1 MFDALTQKLSAIYE
15 KIRLKRK
22 LTASELENELRAIRV
37 ALLEADV
44 ALQAV
49 RELTEKVRQRTEPLA
64 QAGNLAS
71 ADDVRKIL
79 FEEVARALGA
89 DRELSL
95 NQQVI
100 ESAHA
105 ILLLGLQ
112 GSGKTTTAVKLG
124 LLAKRKGR
132 KPLLVGL
139 DLKRPAAREQLA
151 VLAQKAELSIYSYE
165 AEDTIA
171 LAKLSLAFAREKHFA
186 PLILDSAGRLHIDEE
201 SIHEVRRIKAEL
213 KNPSVL
219 LVADSTLGQDAVNI
233 AQNFNEKV
241 GIDGVIL
248 TKVDSDARGGA
259 AISMTYF
266 LGKPIVYVGT
276 GEGLRELEEFEPKR
290 WAGRI
295 LGLGDVDGFLKV
307 AKESFEE
314 KEIEELS
321 EKLFR
326 DRFNL
331 NDFLRII
338 QRTRKLSG
346 LQKMLRL
353 LPGIR
358 IDEEKIEEGKERMKR
373 VEAILFSMTD
383 EERTK
388 PSIISASR
396 KRRIAKGSGTS
407 VHEVNLLLRQFEEMK
422 AFVQRFAVSKSGT
435 RIAKKRKR

>member
-1 MFDALTQKLSAIYE
+1 MFDALTERLSAIYE

-22 LTASELENELRAIRV
+22 LTLSELENELRAIRL

-44 ALQAV
+44 ALQVA
-49 RELTEKVRQRTEPLA
+49 RELVEKVRQRAEPLA

-89 DRELSL
+89 NGEHSQAQRIL
-95 NQQVI
+95 
-100 ESAHA
+100 ESAET

-112 GSGKTTTAVKLG
+112 GSGKTTTAVKLA
-124 LLAKRKGR
+124 LLARQKGR
-132 KPLLVGL
+132 NPLLVGL

-151 VLAQKAELSIYSYE
+151 ILAEKADLPVYSCDD
-165 AEDTIA
+165 EDAIA
-171 LAKLSLAFAREKHFA
+171 LAKSSLAFAREKHFA
-186 PLILDSAGRLHIDEE
+186 PVIFDSAGRLHIDED
-201 SIHEVRRIKAEL
+201 SIGEVKRIKAEL
-213 KNPSVL
+213 RNCRVL

-233 AQNFNEKV
+233 AQNFREKV
-241 GIDGVIL
+241 GIDGVVL
-248 TKVDSDARGGA
+248 TKIDSDTRGGA
-259 AISMTYF
+259 AIAMTYF
-266 LGKPIVYVGT
+266 VGKPVVYVGT
-276 GEGLRELEEFEPKR
+276 GEGLRELEEFEPRK

-295 LGLGDVDGFLKV
+295 LGLGDIDGFLKE
-307 AKESFEE
+307 AEETFEE

-321 EKLFR
+321 ERLFR

-338 QRTRKLSG
+338 QRTRKLSR
-346 LQKMLRL
+346 LQKMVRL

-373 VEAILFSMTD
+373 VEAILYSMTP
-383 EERTK
+383 EERAK
-388 PSIISASR
+388 PGIISAGR

-422 AFVQRFAVSKSGT
+422 AFVQRFAGPQSPAK
-435 RIAKKRKR
+435 IPKKRKR